1 MKGIMKSLLGKIQ
14 WAQLG
19 VVFGLAGILAP
30 VTGWGQDGESTSS
43 HPGVVAHFKTLAP
56 GAVIQEDFQI
66 LQNAWL
72 YVPEGQPPTPFL
84 PAGPFEVTLTGS
96 LDAPLRSFYQFALE
110 TRGTATLIVDGK
122 EVLEHSSEGE
132 LSDLTKFTRLNK
144 GPNQIQIK
152 FKSPETGPASVRF
165 YWAPR
170 KKPMDWAPD
179 EAWSHDPAMA
189 GLPEAMA
196 RLQGRELVLENRC
209 QNCHSMEFSGT
220 PIPEMA
226 MNGPA
231 LSGIGSRRGMDWI
244 ARWIENPEA
253 MRAQAKMPKIFHGES
268 AKQSARSIA
277 AFLSELGETEP
288 TELPSDIVADE
299 TVLTQGKELF
309 TALRC
314 VSCHQAPGT
323 DPEGE
328 TALKISLNHINSK
341 FPVGRLAEFLQQP
354 DRHYEW
360 IRMPRFQFSEEE
372 AVAVA
377 GYLRASVPS
386 APEAEWET
394 NPALVEAGKIAIQQS
409 GCLNCHNVSDP
420 TLENKAVFA
429 AWSSLSAWDSGCLNQ
444 GETEGTAPRFTMD
457 SESVQSIQAFAKLGE
472 SAAVSLT
479 KSVPVESAKRLAAQL
494 NCVEC
499 HQSYGDLP
507 QFSIMGGKLK
517 PEWMERFIGGHIGL
531 DQKPRPW
538 ITARMPGFP
547 KYAGLLSQGLAMQ
560 HGLPPV
566 TAEAQEEIDTAQVEI
581 SQQLVSSEGGFN
593 CISCHSM
600 GQYAA
605 NAVFESAGINL
616 AYTYDRLQKEYYYR
630 WMRNPLEIDSRTKMP
645 AFFATENSPLG
656 SVLEGSSQAQMDAL
670 WHYIRTR
677 DEMPE
682 PVGYT
687 PPSEENAE
695 SEATSFDDID
705 FDSFEDF

>member
-1 MKGIMKSLLGKIQ
+1 MKSLLGKIQ
-14 WAQLG
+14 WVQPG
-19 VVFGLAGILAP
+19 IVFGLTAILLAP
-30 VTGWGQDGESTSS
+30 VNGLGQNEESVSNAS
-43 HPGVVAHFKTLAP
+43 GVVAHFKTQVE
-56 GAVIQEDFQI
+56 GAQIQEDFQI
-66 LQNAWL
+66 LPNAWV

-84 PAGPFEVTLTGS
+84 PAGPFEVTLSGS

-110 TRGTATLIVDGK
+110 TRGSATLTVNGK
-122 EVLEHSSEGE
+122 EVLEHESDGQ
-132 LSDLTKFTRLNK
+132 LSDLTKYTRLNK
-144 GPNQIQIK
+144 GANEITIQ
-152 FKSPETGPASVRF
+152 FKSPESGPASVRF

-179 EAWSHDPAMA
+179 DAWSHDLELA
-189 GLPEAMA
+189 GLPDAMS
-196 RLQGRELVLENRC
+196 RLHGRELVLENRC
-209 QNCHSMEFSGT
+209 QNCHSMDFSGT

-226 MNGPA
+226 MNGPEFT
-231 LSGIGSRRGMDWI
+231 GIGSRRGMDWM
-244 ARWIENPEA
+244 ARWIEDPEA
-253 MRAQAKMPKIFHGES
+253 MRAQAKMPTIFHGES
-268 AKQSARSIA
+268 AQKNARSIA
-277 AFLSELGETEP
+277 AFLATLGESEP
-288 TELPSDIVADE
+288 VELTSDIVADE
-299 TVLTQGKELF
+299 AVLTEGKELF
-309 TALRC
+309 SALRC
-314 VSCHQAPGT
+314 VSCHQAPGMN
-323 DPEGE
+323 PEGE
-328 TALKISLNHINSK
+328 TALKISLNHINAK
-341 FPVGRLAEFLQQP
+341 FPEGRLAEFLQQP

-377 GYLRASVPS
+377 GFLRASVPA
-386 APEAEWET
+386 APEVAWESG
-394 NPALVEAGKIAIQQS
+394 PELVEAGKIAIQQS
-409 GCLNCHNVSDP
+409 GCLNCHNAGVPGLDN
-420 TLENKAVFA
+420 TAIFA
-429 AWSSLSAWDSGCLNQ
+429 SWNELNDWDSGCLNS
-444 GETEGTAPRFTMD
+444 GESEGKAPEFTMD
-457 SESVQSIQAFAKLGE
+457 TESLQSIQTFAKLGE
-472 SAAVSLT
+472 SAVVSLT
-479 KSVPVESAKRLAAQL
+479 QSIPVESAKRLAAQL

-499 HQSYGDLP
+499 HQPYGDLP

-517 PEWMERFIGGHIGL
+517 PEWMEQFIGGHIGL
-531 DQKPRPW
+531 DKKPRYW

-566 TAEAQEEIDTAQVEI
+566 TAEEQEEIDTAQVEI

-600 GQYAA
+600 GQYEA

-645 AFFATENSPLG
+645 AFFATETSPLG

-670 WHYIRTR
+670 WHYIRTK

-682 PVGYT
+682 PIGYT
-687 PPSEENAE
+687 PPSEETSE